1 MIREKPIRDQEVQD
15 QVMATETADPL
26 IVQEMRRTGNIE
38 TERISQ
44 DHPVH
49 TVQRDQDGRERRM
62 SQDKYETKWFGISD
76 KDKNIRYFENIET
89 EYVDI
94 FQKLRKGIIPETGNA
109 GNKPDLRKAMI
120 EFGKVRLKEELGE
133 DRFVVKL
140 VQALNSIDEIINL
153 YYERASGFA
162 IFTKDFHNAGTMN
175 ELFNDIAEGDSKFNP
190 VAMHLIGDEGKRLID
205 TKKELEKLLNDS
217 ITRIM
222 PNTTRLIGPNLA
234 SELLARAGSLQKLA
248 LSSASAIQLTG
259 AERALFQHLSKG
271 TDPPKHG
278 VIYKHS
284 LVAGAPDGRT
294 GKRARRLACKICI
307 TARADLR
314 GTSLSDEIINGY
326 IENIQKQ

>member
-1 MIREKPIRDQEVQD
+1 
-15 QVMATETADPL
+15 MAPAL
-26 IVQEMRRTGNIE
+26 LA
-38 TERISQ
+38 
-44 DHPVH
+44 H
-49 TVQRDQDGRERRM
+49 TVLRDLEGREGRM
-62 SQDKYETKWFGISD
+62 SQDRGETKWFGIWD
-76 KDKNIRYFENIET
+76 KDGSVRYFRNIEND
-89 EYVDI
+89 YLDI
-94 FQKLRKGIIPETGNA
+94 FQKLRKGTIPETGNA
-109 GNKPDLRKAMI
+109 GIKPDLRKAMI
-120 EFGKVRLKEELGE
+120 EFGKIRLKEELGE

-162 IFTKDFHNAGTMN
+162 IFTKDLQDANTMN
-175 ELFNDIAEGDSKFNP
+175 ELFEGIAEGESTFNP
-190 VAMHLIGDEGKRLID
+190 SAMHIIGNEGKRLID
-205 TKKELEKLLNDS
+205 TKKELERLLAES

-222 PNTTRLIGPNLA
+222 PNTSRLIGPNLA
-234 SELLARAGSLQKLA
+234 SELLARAGSLQRLA

-259 AERALFQHLSKG
+259 AEKALFQHLSKG

-314 GTSLSDEIINGY
+314 GTVLSDEIINGY
-326 IENIQKQ
+326 IDNIQKP